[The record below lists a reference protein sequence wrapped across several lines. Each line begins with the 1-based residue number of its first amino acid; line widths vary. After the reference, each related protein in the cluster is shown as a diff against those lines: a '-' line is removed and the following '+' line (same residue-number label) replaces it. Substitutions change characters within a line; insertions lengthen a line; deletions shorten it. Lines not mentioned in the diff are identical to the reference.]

1 MPLDL
6 SSYATLSAM
15 ITPALFM
22 TSNGSLIISTSNRM
36 ARIVDRIRAQNEA
49 NDKLGREPGELDFV
63 AERRAHL
70 NDQID
75 RLMGRSRSIRWALI
89 LLYLAMGSFVGT
101 SLALALDV
109 WTGNRLRVVPTATAV
124 VGVCLMLCA
133 CANLVR
139 EALEALRSNH
149 LEIAFYRELQARRSV
164 ASSGLGVKR

>member
-6 SSYATLSAM
+6 SGYATLSAM

-36 ARIVDRIRAQNEA
+36 ARIVDRIRVHNELR
-49 NDKLGREPGELDFV
+49 DKLGRDPGDLDFV
-63 AERRAHL
+63 TERRAHL
-70 NDQID
+70 EDQLE
-75 RLMGRSRSIRWALI
+75 RLLSRSKNIRWALM

-101 SLALALDV
+101 SLVLAFDV
-109 WTGNRLRVVPTATAV
+109 WTGNRVAALPTATAV
-124 VGVCLMLCA
+124 LGVSFMLVA

-149 LEIAFYRELQARRSV
+149 VEVCFYRDLQARRAAEAPSNT
-164 ASSGLGVKR
+164 